1 VVCDGGGV
9 WWRSRRRLGV
19 ARPNQVLVSCFARR
33 ACPQLHSQTLHATE
47 YSTTQAPCPWRS
59 TRCPTRGMALRVAFM
74 MWPTTMVSLSPCSV
88 QSAVSVH
95 VIPAPASQLH
105 HPLTHFNL
113 NVNTV
118 SIASAAMAA
127 AAAEEE
133 EGNVSSQSGEGVES
147 WGAD

>member
-1 VVCDGGGV
+1 
-9 WWRSRRRLGV
+9 
-19 ARPNQVLVSCFARR
+19 
-33 ACPQLHSQTLHATE
+33 
-47 YSTTQAPCPWRS
+47 
-59 TRCPTRGMALRVAFM
+59 MALRVAFM
-74 MWPTTMVSLSPCSV
+74 MWPTTMVSLSPFSV
-88 QSAVSVH
+88 QFAVSVH